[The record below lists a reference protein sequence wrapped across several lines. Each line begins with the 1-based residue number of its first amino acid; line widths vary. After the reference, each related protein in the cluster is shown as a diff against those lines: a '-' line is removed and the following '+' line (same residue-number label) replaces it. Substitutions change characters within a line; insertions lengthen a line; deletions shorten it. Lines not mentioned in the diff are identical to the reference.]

1 MSTTPT
7 ERLPDVYAPAL
18 SISVDGRP
26 LEPAIAQ
33 RILRVSVSEHLT
45 LSDDFSLDLY
55 DPTLELVDADG
66 GRLTEGAMVEVS
78 LGYVGRTRKLIT
90 GRISSLTADFPGGG
104 PPTVTVQGFDLLQDL
119 ARGTAYRPFKGS
131 TPGSGAPDSQIAV
144 QIAQEAG
151 LQAVVDQTSERRT
164 PRVQNHETNL
174 DFLQALAA
182 ENGFSLWVQNRT
194 LHFQRV
200 RRPRSPAPIRLAW
213 GRNLQSFTP
222 RVSTVGQVDVVEVR
236 GWDPKEKQH
245 FTARAERPR
254 TSGPG
259 RLARAGERQLGR
271 GADGGSRIVV
281 DDASVSS
288 PKEAQALA
296 DHILADR
303 LRAVLSGSG
312 SSYGEPDMSAGTP
325 LELSNL
331 GRFSGSYTITEV
343 THTLGGGGYQTTFHV
358 NGAAGATALFPS
370 GQEPS
375 ERRMQGVVPAIVTGN
390 KDEERRG
397 RIQVK
402 VPALAD
408 KAEHWARL
416 ATLMAGPE
424 RGTFFLPEKGD
435 EVLVAFEHG
444 RPESLFVVGA
454 LWNGRDAQ
462 PDANSNDKNDLR
474 FIKSRSGHLIRL
486 DDTDGKEKIEIVDAK
501 GKNRVTLDT
510 ATGDVTVE
518 SGNDLVLKAP
528 KGAIRLE
535 GKSIEASSTGDTAVD
550 AKGKLSLRGSTVDIN

>member
-1 MSTTPT
+1 MSTRPT

-33 RILRVSVSEHLT
+33 RILRLSVNEHLS
-45 LSDDFSLDLY
+45 LPGDFSLDLY
-55 DPTLELVDADG
+55 DPTLELVDADR
-66 GRLTEGAMVEVS
+66 GRLTEGAMVELS
-78 LGYVGRTRKLIT
+78 LGYVGRTRKLMT
-90 GRISSLTADFPGGG
+90 GRISSLTAAFPSGG
-104 PPTVTVQGFDLLQDL
+104 PPTVTVQGFDLLLDL

-131 TPGSGAPDSQIAV
+131 AQGSGAPDSQIAT
-144 QIAQEAG
+144 QLAEEAG
-151 LQAVVDQTSERRT
+151 LQVVVDQTSERRT
-164 PRVQNHETNL
+164 PRVQNDETNL
-174 DFLQALAA
+174 DFLRTLAA
-182 ENGFSLWVQNRT
+182 ENGFSLWVQDRT

-200 RRPRSPAPIRLAW
+200 RRPRSPALIRLAW
-213 GRNLQSFTP
+213 GRTLQSFTP
-222 RVSTVGQVDVVEVR
+222 RVSTVGQVDSVEVR
-236 GWDPKEKQH
+236 GWDSKEKRH
-245 FTARAERPR
+245 FTALAKRPGP
-254 TSGPG
+254 SGPG
-259 RLARAGERQLGR
+259 RLATAGERELRR
-271 GADGGSRIVV
+271 GAGGGSRIVV
-281 DDASVSS
+281 NDASVSS

-303 LRAVLSGSG
+303 LRAALSGSG
-312 SSYGEPDMSAGTP
+312 TSYGEPDMGAGTP
-325 LELSNL
+325 LELSSI
-331 GRFSGSYTITEV
+331 GRFSGRYTVTEV
-343 THTLGGGGYQTTFHV
+343 THTLGDGGYQTTFQV
-358 NGAAGATALFPS
+358 DGAAGATALFPS

-375 ERRMQGVVPAIVTGN
+375 ERRMHGVVPAIVTGN

-424 RGTFFLPEKGD
+424 RGTFFLPEEGD

-462 PDANSNDKNDLR
+462 PDANTNGKNDLR

-486 DDTDGKEKIEIVDAK
+486 DDSDGNERIEIVDSK

-510 ATGDVTVE
+510 ATGNVTVE
-518 SGNDLVLKAP
+518 SGKDLVLRAP
-528 KGAIRLE
+528 EGAIRLE
-535 GKSIEASSTGDTAVD
+535 AKSIETSSTSGTAVA